1 MHLTCIVWHK
11 WFRRH
16 LAVVQSMSR
25 TKYRCF
31 LGGQCHRR
39 AAHLIHWHA
48 RYLVGMNWSRCS
60 HLAKISV
67 RSLRVVI
74 GLDLWHIKLFS
85 EVLSIYT
92 YFFDRKTTTNDCSC
106 YSCLRICVNF
116 IKIDR
121 EELWASFDLTNA
133 ACNFNS
139 LLIRVV
145 TGGTSTSIDVR
156 ITDLVQIGRSHV
168 APLGT
173 INAIVWA
180 NLATRSCWER
190 FSLHTQ
196 SKRIRCWAVV
206 TLTHA

>member
-39 AAHLIHWHA
+39 AAHLIQWHA
-48 RYLVGMNWSRCS
+48 RCLVGVNWSRCS

-74 GLDLWHIKLFS
+74 GLD
-85 EVLSIYT
+85 
-92 YFFDRKTTTNDCSC
+92 FFDRKTTTNDCSC

-133 ACNFNS
+133 ARNFNS

-190 FSLHTQ
+190 FSLHT
-196 SKRIRCWAVV
+196 
-206 TLTHA
+206 